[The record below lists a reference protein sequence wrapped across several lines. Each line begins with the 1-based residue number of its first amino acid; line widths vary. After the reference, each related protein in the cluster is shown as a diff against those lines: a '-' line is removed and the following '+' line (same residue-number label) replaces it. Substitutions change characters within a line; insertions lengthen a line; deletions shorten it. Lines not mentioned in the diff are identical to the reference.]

1 MTQLQDLE
9 YKLSIENTETF
20 SAHVPKKFAQNIL
33 SDNSSEQEKFD
44 IQQFQ
49 TQKKV
54 KSMSLELSDTVQKT
68 AKKHSD
74 QPIFGTAKAENLRLY
89 DEGNQL

>member
-44 IQQFQ
+44 I
-49 TQKKV
+49 
-54 KSMSLELSDTVQKT
+54 
-68 AKKHSD
+68 
-74 QPIFGTAKAENLRLY
+74 
-89 DEGNQL
+89 